1 MLHKYLH
8 ETLTLE
14 CANPNILFSYEAKS
28 YKGAVLYPDKKIKAY
43 VKAGLMKQI
52 PFYIAPPYKRRQ
64 FLYQVT
70 KKGANLIG
78 RRDEYKQK
86 DARSYNN
93 LPHWMMMLSIRLAF
107 ERLFPDWIITSEY
120 EKRFRSGVMENG
132 KERFFKA
139 DIFIKAVR
147 QDLQEERFF
156 IIETEHKDI
165 RRTYEE
171 KIEKYDRYLS
181 AGFLKL
187 NKLSENTKILIVSCT
202 NEYPTFTIPQEYDN
216 VEVKRRLNALYK
228 QFNALLYRIS
238 KHNNRYYRLMAFP
251 DFHRMNEA
259 VWYMPNRNTTK
270 ILE

>member
-1 MLHKYLH
+1 
-8 ETLTLE
+8 
-14 CANPNILFSYEAKS
+14 
-28 YKGAVLYPDKKIKAY
+28 
-43 VKAGLMKQI
+43 
-52 PFYIAPPYKRRQ
+52 
-64 FLYQVT
+64 VT

-139 DIFIKAVR
+139 DIFVKAVR
-147 QDLQEERFF
+147 QDLQEERYF

-171 KIEKYDRYLS
+171 KIEKYDKYLS

-216 VEVKRRLNALYK
+216 VEVKKRLNALYK
-228 QFNALLYRIS
+228 QFNALLDRIS

-251 DFHRMNEA
+251 DFYRMNEA